1 MTKITLEL
9 PGGIDPAVAQRAVDA
24 AIAELEKKSDEEREH
39 ERILEDD
46 DAFAEYASTFDVP
59 IVRANTYKRANSFF
73 PLSNEIQGWWSSD
86 SRRPVVMRGSVY
98 SMIRR
103 HSNSLSSW
111 CPNGLCQDVV
121 DRYLRMTKYTAFDQ
135 STHYDHVSELL
146 RRMRDKHPGTSYHL
160 TNSIRRIDNDG
171 IDAAAYVNGKYRY
184 LTVGQFTYIKT
195 MYKII
200 EKTDKLEDRHKMV
213 VEWRS
218 NEPEPLDHSTS
229 LSL

>member
-1 MTKITLEL
+1 
-9 PGGIDPAVAQRAVDA
+9 
-24 AIAELEKKSDEEREH
+24 
-39 ERILEDD
+39 
-46 DAFAEYASTFDVP
+46 
-59 IVRANTYKRANSFF
+59 
-73 PLSNEIQGWWSSD
+73 
-86 SRRPVVMRGSVY
+86 
-98 SMIRR
+98 
-103 HSNSLSSW
+103 
-111 CPNGLCQDVV
+111 
-121 DRYLRMTKYTAFDQ
+121 MTKYTAFDQ

-184 LTVGQFTYIKT
+184 LTVGQFTHIKT